1 MKTETPRK
9 MALLIDADNLSPNDV
24 EAVFDYLDKSGYLL
38 PVRRAYGG
46 YEKLSGM
53 KDVLRQRSVRALVNQ
68 GKGTTDVSLVVD
80 AMDLLHGSQLPSTVA
95 IVSSDA
101 DFAPLALRLRE
112 ADICVLCFANRLNA
126 TPGALAIAYA
136 AVVFVDDLVK
146 STSED
151 AADEVKPARKSS
163 GRSAAVRKTAPVP
176 AIPMD
181 ADAQVAQAAVSKK
194 VSRKT
199 KASTPIKVEAP
210 DLFTAK
216 ENVAPSTLATS
227 VLPSEVE
234 AILEVVPALK
244 TGQPQALALVA
255 KALLDAKLRGKNMT
269 ATKLLKKFP
278 SHFAL
283 LPVEKPRTVI
293 YAVPHDLT

>member
-1 MKTETPRK
+1 

-53 KDVLRQRSVRALVNQ
+53 KAVLRQRSVRALVNQ

-80 AMDLLHGSQLPSTVA
+80 AMDLLHGAQLPSTVA

-126 TPGALAIAYA
+126 TPNALAIAYD

-151 AADEVKPARKSS
+151 AADEVKPVRKRPV
-163 GRSAAVRKTAPVP
+163 RSAAASAVRETAPVP

-181 ADAQVAQAAVSKK
+181 ADAQVAQAAISKK
-194 VSRKT
+194 VPRKT
-199 KASTPIKVEAP
+199 KASTQAEAEVP
-210 DLFTAK
+210 DLFSAQ
-216 ENVAPSTLATS
+216 ENVAPSLDTA
-227 VLPSEVE
+227 VALPSEVE

-244 TGQPQALALVA
+244 TGQPQALAMVA
-255 KALLDAKLRGKNMT
+255 KALLVAKLRGKNMT

-283 LPVEKPRTVI
+283 LPVEKPRSVI

>member
-24 EAVFDYLDKSGYLL
+24 QAVFDYLDKSGYLM

-126 TPGALAIAYA
+126 TPNALAIAYDK
-136 AVVFVDDLVK
+136 VIFVDDLQKPTSEGTGQFDKTGISASGSDGPISSAVVDKKAEKVK
-146 STSED
+146 SRMRLPSDGKEMALGAD
-151 AADEVKPARKSS
+151 KLKPKAALVETVLGNNSTQMLDDPL
-163 GRSAAVRKTAPVP
+163 T
-176 AIPMD
+176 
-181 ADAQVAQAAVSKK
+181 
-194 VSRKT
+194 VSR
-199 KASTPIKVEAP
+199 
-210 DLFTAK
+210 
-216 ENVAPSTLATS
+216 
-227 VLPSEVE
+227 
-234 AILEVVPALK
+234 ILEVLPGWLPNTVINLNQMGGPLRSSGIAKGNKPLHELFRKHPGYFKVVPT
-244 TGQPQALALVA
+244 TGPA
-255 KALLDAKLRGKNMT
+255 KQI
-269 ATKLLKKFP
+269 KLLKLP
-278 SHFAL
+278 S
-283 LPVEKPRTVI
+283 
-293 YAVPHDLT
+293 